1 MSKNVYIASKPRYEI
16 LDGLRGV
23 AAMLVVAYHLFETY
37 YEGKPDQPINHGY
50 LAVDFFFVLSGFVI
64 GYAYDDRWKPHPLS
78 PGLTPIPS
86 PMGEGGIKGEGER
99 HYMTHWAFFKRRL
112 IRLHPMV
119 IFGTLFG
126 AVMFYFGSCS
136 TFPLINDTPWY
147 MVIAVMLWCFT
158 MIPLPSTMDIRGWA
172 ETNPLNGPAWSL
184 QWEYLANILYALL
197 VRRFSKLL
205 LGVCVAVFACFTI
218 ILCLNIDVFGFLE
231 ERSWAAYTVVGG
243 WSTTPDQLQ
252 VGLTRL
258 LYPFFCG
265 LFLSR
270 MGWLIKV
277 KGGFWWCSLFIVV
290 LLGMPWLGMG
300 TEGDSR
306 WTNGLYEAFCIIV
319 CFPLIVSIGAGSSV
333 KGGKSEAINKTAIER
348 EQSEACF
355 DSAEREQVRPE
366 VKFLGDI
373 SFPLYITHYPLI
385 YMQMSW
391 VDGHKDAPLGTHI
404 FVSVCIFVL
413 AIGLAYAALKLY
425 DLPVREWL
433 KGKLFTKSIAK

>member
-1 MSKNVYIASKPRYEI
+1 MGNNIYLASKPRYEI

-23 AAMLVVAYHLFETY
+23 AAVLVVAYHLFETY
-37 YEGKPDQPINHGY
+37 YGGSADQPINHGY

-64 GYAYDDRWKPHPLS
+64 GYAYDDRWNRMS
-78 PGLTPIPS
+78 T
-86 PMGEGGIKGEGER
+86 
-99 HYMTHWAFFKRRL
+99 WNFFKRRL

-147 MVIAVMLWCFT
+147 MVVLVMLWCFT
-158 MIPLPSTMDIRGWA
+158 MIPLPNGMDIRGWG

-184 QWEYLANILYALL
+184 QWEYLANILYAL
-197 VRRFSKLL
+197 VIRRFSKLL
-205 LGVCVAVFACFTI
+205 LGICVAVFAVFTI
-218 ILCLNIDVFGFLE
+218 ILCLNIDIFGVLT
-231 ERSWAAYTVVGG
+231 ERSYAAYTVIGG

-252 VGLTRL
+252 IGFTRL

-265 LFLSR
+265 LLISRLMNGGSKIVNCQLSIIN
-270 MGWLIKV
+270 LKS
-277 KGGFWWCSLFIVV
+277 GGFWWCSLFIVI
-290 LLGMPWLGMG
+290 LLGMPWLGLG

-306 WTNGLYEAFCIIV
+306 WTNGLYEAFCILI
-319 CFPLIVSIGAGSSV
+319 CFPIIVAIGAGSSV
-333 KGGKSEAINKTAIER
+333 KGDKAAIKR
-348 EQSEACF
+348 EQSETCF
-355 DSAEREQVRPE
+355 SSAEREQARPK
-366 VKFLGDI
+366 VKSEAIIKFIGDI
-373 SFPLYITHYPLI
+373 SYPIYITHYPLI

-391 VDGHKDAPLGTHI
+391 AESHKDAPLGMHI
-404 FVSVCIFVL
+404 FVAVCIFFL

-433 KGKLFTKSIAK
+433 KNKLFTKSTAK